1 MPIAEGTIEVAARQ
15 EDVFDLAQDYDLR
28 LEWDPFLQ
36 KIRFRNGVT
45 AGDAGVKVWV
55 RAKNG
60 LSMEVIY
67 LTFDRPRSVAMKMTD
82 GPRMFARFA
91 GSWRFER
98 QTESLTA
105 VTFRYNFETSWPALR
120 ALLNPVIRRVLTRDI
135 RRRLEGLKRGA
146 EEGGL
151 LDALKMRARVA

>member
-1 MPIAEGTIEVAARQ
+1 MPIAEGTIEVIASQ

-28 LEWDPFLQ
+28 LEWDPFLK
-36 KIRFRNGVT
+36 KIRFRDGVS
-45 AGDAGVKVWV
+45 AGDVGVKVWV

-91 GSWRFER
+91 GSWRFQS

-105 VTFRYNFETSWPALR
+105 VTFRYNFETKWPALR

-146 EEGGL
+146 EEGRL
-151 LDALKMRARVA
+151 LDALKTRARAG